1 MKKQRV
7 DFPELRFLFHGKG
20 DELMSEHN
28 LVRAL
33 VTPQIVS
40 ILGQYYGIDPDEAM
54 RRFYESKTAA
64 NYADDETGLYGQSAL
79 FVAGLF
85 IMEQDGAIDESRL

>member
-1 MKKQRV
+1 MI
-7 DFPELRFLFHGKG
+7 
-20 DELMSEHN
+20 EHS
-28 LVRAL
+28 LVRAT
-33 VTPQIVS
+33 VTPQIVE
-40 ILGQYYGIDPDEAM
+40 ILSRYYHLGTDEAL

-79 FVAGLF
+79 YIAGLF

>member
-1 MKKQRV
+1 MI
-7 DFPELRFLFHGKG
+7 
-20 DELMSEHN
+20 EHS
-28 LVRAL
+28 LVRAT
-33 VTPQIVS
+33 VTPQIVE
-40 ILGQYYGIDPDEAM
+40 ILSRYYHLGTDEAI
-54 RRFYESKTAA
+54 RRFYESNTAA

>member
-1 MKKQRV
+1 MI
-7 DFPELRFLFHGKG
+7 
-20 DELMSEHN
+20 EHS
-28 LVRAL
+28 LVRAT
-33 VTPQIVS
+33 VTPQIVE
-40 ILGQYYGIDPDEAM
+40 ILSRYYHLGTDEAL

-85 IMEQDGAIDESRL
+85 IMEQDGVIDESRL

>member
-1 MKKQRV
+1 
-7 DFPELRFLFHGKG
+7 
-20 DELMSEHN
+20 MSDHT

-33 VTPQIVS
+33 VTPQIVT
-40 ILGQYYGIDPDEAM
+40 ILSKYYEIGLDEAL

-79 FVAGLF
+79 YIAGMF
-85 IMEQDGAIDESRL
+85 IMEQDGQIDVDRLAKKTSEHREKTKNRPD

>member
-1 MKKQRV
+1 MI
-7 DFPELRFLFHGKG
+7 
-20 DELMSEHN
+20 EHC
-28 LVRAL
+28 LVRAT
-33 VTPQIVS
+33 VTPQIVE
-40 ILGQYYGIDPDEAM
+40 ILSRYYHLGTDEAL

-79 FVAGLF
+79 YIAGLF

>member
-1 MKKQRV
+1 
-7 DFPELRFLFHGKG
+7 
-20 DELMSEHN
+20 MSDHT

-33 VTPQIVS
+33 VTPQIVT
-40 ILGQYYGIDPDEAM
+40 ILSKYYGIGLDEAL

-79 FVAGLF
+79 YIAGMF
-85 IMEQDGAIDESRL
+85 IMEQDGTIDLDRLGAATRSRTPQARKQDN

>member
-1 MKKQRV
+1 
-7 DFPELRFLFHGKG
+7 
-20 DELMSEHN
+20 MSEHN

-79 FVAGLF
+79 FISGMF
-85 IMEQDGAIDESRL
+85 IMEHDGQIDLERLAKITSGHRAKTKNRPDGGSGR